1 MGAIEDPS
9 FGVPPR
15 YPVESV
21 DNALRLLGLFL
32 TEDHIRVTQAADML
46 GVVPGTAHRLL
57 ATLQH
62 RGFVT
67 QDASSRVYLP
77 GPTLLALGLH
87 STRESALQKIA
98 RPHLDRLAAATGETV
113 QLATLHGRDVL
124 FHDGVEGAATVRVG
138 TNARTLCA
146 AHHTAVGKALLAEL
160 SPDRLLDLYPN
171 DRLPGDASTARSIA
185 TRAVLFEQLEIVRDA
200 GHATETGELDEDV
213 VAVATAMRDG
223 RGRAAAAVGVAAPA
237 TRGLDVEGVAGLAR
251 ECADA
256 IATELE
262 E

>member
-1 MGAIEDPS
+1 MGAIEDRS
-9 FGVPPR
+9 YGVTPR

-32 TEDHIRVTQAADML
+32 TEDRIRVTQAAELL

-67 QDASSRVYLP
+67 QDTSSRVYLP
-77 GPTLLALGLH
+77 GPTLLALGLQ

-98 RPHLDRLAAATGETV
+98 RPYLDRLAAATGETA

-124 FHDGVEGAATVRVG
+124 FHGGVEGVLTVRVG
-138 TNARTLCA
+138 TNARTLCP

-160 SPDRLLDLYPN
+160 SPDRLLDLYPD
-171 DRLPGDASTARSIA
+171 DRLPGDGSTARSIG
-185 TRAVLFEQLEIVRDA
+185 TRAVLFEQLEIARGA
-200 GHATETGELDEDV
+200 GHATETSELDDDV
-213 VAVATAMRDG
+213 VAVAVVVRDR

-237 TRGLDVEGVAGLAR
+237 TRGLDVERVAALAH

-256 IATELE
+256 IGAESE